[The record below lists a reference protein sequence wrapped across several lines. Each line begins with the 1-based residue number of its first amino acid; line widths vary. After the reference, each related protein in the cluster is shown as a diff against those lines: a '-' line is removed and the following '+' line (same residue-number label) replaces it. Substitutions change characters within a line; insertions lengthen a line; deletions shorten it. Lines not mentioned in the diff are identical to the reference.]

1 MTPTLQDDTTNGG
14 QGQPLLAERW
24 LLASDDEQHLFALP
38 ATLAQAAAQSP
49 LLAWRLQHGL
59 VQRLPLKALPEKLTD
74 ALASGAAGVNL
85 WAEMDADALDS
96 LVWAHV
102 PVDQQ
107 ALLAWQAW
115 PADAQDAQAAAAG
128 DRDAALLQ
136 ALARP
141 DAWAEVGW
149 RLDGCATP
157 PAVLA
162 RRDGDTERQ
171 RQAHA
176 AAFSDWA
183 DGQWQGLEAD
193 TVAALKSRD
202 ALPAD
207 ADLPLD
213 AQPVPGDL
221 PPPRLL
227 VLESGVPVRQ
237 APAQRRP
244 TLLQG
249 ARASASP
256 DGAGNSGAV
265 LQVWE
270 NAPIRRKGPP
280 AAPIYQ
286 VRLRGDTAAG
296 LAPRQLWVQVLLQP
310 AVWAGRE
317 GLQLWFVPED
327 DQPLLLRLRPPMRD
341 GDWLT
346 CTTPLPLGGRTAADL
361 AAWLQ
366 GCGVELS
373 AEESRR

>member
-1 MTPTLQDDTTNGG
+1 MTPTLQDDATNGG

-24 LLASDDEQHLFALP
+24 LLASDDDQHLFALP
-38 ATLAQAAAQSP
+38 ATLAQAATQSP

-59 VQRLPLKALPEKLTD
+59 VQRLPLKALPEKLTE

-85 WAEMDADALDS
+85 WAEMDADALDT

-115 PADAQDAQAAAAG
+115 PADAEDAPAAAAG

-149 RLDGCATP
+149 RLDGCASP

-162 RRDGDTERQ
+162 RRDGDTSSQLES
-171 RQAHA
+171 HA
-176 AAFSDWA
+176 AAFSHWA
-183 DGQWQGLEAD
+183 DAQWQGLDAD

-202 ALPAD
+202 ALHAD
-207 ADLPLD
+207 TDLPLD
-213 AQPVPGDL
+213 AQPMPDDR

-227 VLESGVPVRQ
+227 VLEPGVPVRQ
-237 APAQRRP
+237 APARHGP
-244 TLLQG
+244 ALLQAKR
-249 ARASASP
+249 ARASAA
-256 DGAGNSGAV
+256 GAGDSGAV

-270 NAPIRRKGPP
+270 NAPVRRKGPP
-280 AAPIYQ
+280 AAPVYQ
-286 VRLRGDTAAG
+286 VRLRGNTAAG
-296 LAPRQLWVQVLLQP
+296 VAPRPLQVQVLLQP
-310 AVWAGRE
+310 ATWAGQE

-327 DQPLLLRLRPPMRD
+327 DQPLLLALRPPMRD

-346 CTTPLPLGGRTAADL
+346 CTTPLPLSERSAADL

-366 GCGVELS
+366 GCGVELW
-373 AEESRR
+373 AEVSGR